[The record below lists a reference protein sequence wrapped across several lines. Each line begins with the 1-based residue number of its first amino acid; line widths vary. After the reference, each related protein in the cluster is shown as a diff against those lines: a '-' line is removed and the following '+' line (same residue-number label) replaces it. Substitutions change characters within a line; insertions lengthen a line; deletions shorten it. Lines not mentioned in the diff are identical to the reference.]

1 MNAFY
6 CGQDTTMCKSSAC
19 VAFNK
24 VTARQTDIK
33 HDKAGWWYGTWKMR
47 QTKKCS
53 QAVTKTWTE
62 MTASVDFVFVYA
74 SNYLCVQFFC
84 FQNAVEMLAQLWS
97 LMASLIFVFK
107 GHQRFKTQKTLN
119 LCACVRLC
127 VPHKRCLGNY
137 WSHHHQTWPN
147 NCLRHDDASHVNYID
162 LDWRLHGSYRKIRN
176 VPLFHKLF
184 KQSPSS
190 LLWR

>member
-84 FQNAVEMLAQLWS
+84 FQNAVEMSAQLWS
-97 LMASLIFVFK
+97 PWWHPWFLFSKVIK
-107 GHQRFKTQKTLN
+107 G
-119 LCACVRLC
+119 
-127 VPHKRCLGNY
+127 
-137 WSHHHQTWPN
+137 
-147 NCLRHDDASHVNYID
+147 LRHRRPWICVHVSVCVSLTSDASETIEAIIIKLGLITASDMMMHHMLIILTLTEGYMD
-162 LDWRLHGSYRKIRN
+162 LTGK
-176 VPLFHKLF
+176 
-184 KQSPSS
+184 
-190 LLWR
+190 